1 MIILVIIGAFIGAGF
16 ASGQEIYLFFYKYGI
31 NGIFGLAFC
40 SIMIGIVIYRTM
52 LIIKKH
58 DIITYNEFLNIIF
71 NKNKIIAETMNFII
85 NLFLLITFFIMI
97 SGFGAYFEQEL
108 SIGNIVGATLLASI
122 CFLVFMTDIKGVAK
136 INSIIVPILI
146 CFICIIGIKNLM
158 QISIEDIGTNLTAQ
172 KSGLKWIL
180 SSILYCS
187 YNMILIIPVIVSLKD
202 HIKSRKQICLI
213 SIATSVIIF
222 LLGISIFLLMININ
236 ADILS
241 IEMPAVYVITQ
252 NFTQFKLIYGIV
264 ILFSIF
270 TTSISIGI
278 SFLENI
284 VKNGND
290 FPQIAGIMCITSII
304 ISNFGF
310 SNLVKI
316 LFPIFGGLGLI
327 QIYKII
333 ENSKFIDK
341 RDN

>member
-31 NGIFGLAFC
+31 NGIFGLALC
-40 SIMIGIVIYRTM
+40 SIMIGVVIYKTV
-52 LIIKKH
+52 LIIKKY
-58 DIITYNEFLNIIF
+58 DINTYNEFLNIIF
-71 NKNKIIAETMNFII
+71 NKNKIIAEIMNLII
-85 NLFLLITFFIMI
+85 NLFLLVTFFIMI
-97 SGFGAYFEQEL
+97 SGFGAYFKQEL
-108 SIGNIVGATLLASI
+108 SISNIVGATLLASI

-146 CFICIIGIKNLM
+146 CFICIIGIKNLT
-158 QISIEDIGTNLTAQ
+158 QISFGDIEANLTVQ
-172 KSGLKWIL
+172 KFEFGWIL
-180 SSILYCS
+180 SSLLYCS

-202 HIKSRKQICLI
+202 YIKSKKQIYLI
-213 SIATSVIIF
+213 SVVTSVIIF
-222 LLGISIFLLMININ
+222 ILGLFIFLLMININ
-236 ADILS
+236 TDFSS

-284 VKNGND
+284 VKNENN

-316 LFPIFGGLGLI
+316 LFPIFGGLGLV

-341 RDN
+341 RYN